1 MDEWQPDTIR
11 DLRALCGARAVLTDP
26 TSLISYE
33 NDALG
38 FHRYKPDAVVIPA
51 DSDQLKEIIGICR
64 GRNFP
69 YILRGAGTSLSG
81 GPVAAQGGLVIHVSR
96 LRKILA
102 INEDDMYCVVE
113 PGVVLD
119 TLNAA
124 LKPHGLLYPPD
135 PSSSYTCTVGGNV
148 AENAGGVRCFKYGP
162 TANYV
167 LGMEVLLTDGR
178 VVQLGG
184 PAGGLGPAGGCD
196 WKTLMVGSEGMLGVF
211 TKLWLRTIP
220 LPERISTSLAAFP
233 KMADAANAI
242 VDLVHHPSIPVAIE
256 LMDNRIVQLLEA
268 SPMAVGLDPT
278 CWAVMV
284 EIDGPAALVDAQAP
298 AIEAL
303 LRKHGATDIKSA
315 TEDEARQRLWA
326 ARKNSGGLL
335 GRISADSMV
344 QDAVIP
350 RSKFGAV
357 LEKLY
362 ADADEMDVPVFSVFH
377 AGDGNLHPNF
387 SFDGRNPDELRKV
400 KLLGKRLMEYVI
412 ENGGVL
418 SGEHGIG
425 TDKREYV
432 PLFFG
437 PRELA
442 MQSALAECLNPDHQ
456 LNPEKVYPHR
466 SFVGCCAPVR

>member
-1 MDEWQPDTIR
+1 MGEWQPDTIR
-11 DLRALCGARAVLTDP
+11 ALRELCGERAVLTDP
-26 TSLISYE
+26 TSLTSYE

-51 DSDQLKEIIGICR
+51 DSDQLRRIIEICR
-64 GRNFP
+64 GRDFP
-69 YILRGAGTSLSG
+69 YLVRGAGTSLSG

-96 LRKILA
+96 LRKIIE

-119 TLNAA
+119 TLNAT
-124 LKPHGLLYPPD
+124 LKPRGLLYPPD
-135 PSSSYTCTVGGNV
+135 PSSSYACTVGGTV

-167 LGMEVLLTDGR
+167 LGVEVLLTDGR
-178 VVQLGG
+178 LVQLGG
-184 PAGGLGPAGGCD
+184 PAGGLGLAGGCD
-196 WKTLMVGSEGMLGVF
+196 WKTLMVGSEGLLGVF
-211 TKLWLRTIP
+211 TRLWLRTLP
-220 LPERISTSLAAFP
+220 LPERVNTSLATFP

-242 VDLVHHPSIPVAIE
+242 VALVHHPCIPVAIE
-256 LMDNRIVQLLEA
+256 LMDNRIVRLLEA
-268 SPMAVGLDPT
+268 SRMAVGIDPT
-278 CWAVMV
+278 CWVVLV
-284 EIDGPAALVDAQAP
+284 EIDGPAALVESQAP
-298 AIEAL
+298 SIEAL
-303 LRKHGATDIKSA
+303 LREHGASDIKSA
-315 TEDEARQRLWA
+315 TDDAARQRLWA

-335 GRISADSMV
+335 GQVSPDNMI

-357 LEKLY
+357 LEKIY

-387 SFDGRNPDELRKV
+387 TFDGRNEEEIRKV
-400 KLLGKRLMEYVI
+400 KLLGKRLMEYVV

-425 TDKREYV
+425 TDKREYM

-442 MQSALAECLNPDHQ
+442 MQNALAECFNPDHQ

-466 SFVGCCAPVR
+466 SFVGCCAPTR